1 VAGHGGRVA
10 GVSVMRRFSQ
20 ERRALSISP
29 KLAFDWVI
37 PSIRILG
44 SIVIPLNKSAMNFKG
59 RVW

>member
-1 VAGHGGRVA
+1 
-10 GVSVMRRFSQ
+10 MRRFSQ